1 MIKPSNA
8 DQPSVA
14 SIFVKSTDP
23 ASVDEIQDNGV
34 IGDFD
39 MEDAQA
45 EAKESEMEV
54 EAKEEV
60 IEKITH
66 AAQEARDEEI
76 DWDDSIV
83 KKMKKWKKAKEQ
95 NGSLKWPWLE
105 CSYATKQVRCKFCKS
120 FNNAPTWGR
129 WVKVKE
135 DDKKFTKKMNT
146 HSGRTNQGKENAGQ
160 THRNNIET
168 LNKRKE
174 KQNEKDQKFEEMLE
188 KRREQEK
195 KIVKA
200 VLCFFFLSFFGG
212 SVRWIL
218 LRRTFS
224 RKYALKF

>member
-34 IGDFD
+34 IGDLD

-54 EAKEEV
+54 EAKEEF

-83 KKMKKWKKAKEQ
+83 KKMKKWKE
-95 NGSLKWPWLE
+95 
-105 CSYATKQVRCKFCKS
+105 
-120 FNNAPTWGR
+120 
-129 WVKVKE
+129 
-135 DDKKFTKKMNT
+135 
-146 HSGRTNQGKENAGQ
+146 
-160 THRNNIET
+160 
-168 LNKRKE
+168 
-174 KQNEKDQKFEEMLE
+174 
-188 KRREQEK
+188 
-195 KIVKA
+195 
-200 VLCFFFLSFFGG
+200 
-212 SVRWIL
+212 
-218 LRRTFS
+218 
-224 RKYALKF
+224 LKFWM